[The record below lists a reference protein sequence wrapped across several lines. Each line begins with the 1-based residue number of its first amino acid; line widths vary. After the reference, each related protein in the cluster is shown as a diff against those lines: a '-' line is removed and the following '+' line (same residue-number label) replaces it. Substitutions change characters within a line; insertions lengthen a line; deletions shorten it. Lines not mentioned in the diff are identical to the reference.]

1 MIVSRLALDSVWN
14 RRETSSTTTCSRRH
28 KYVERYFT
36 LIPVQFTPFWH
47 NSGTKPCLIA
57 DSHGEA
63 KPSAF
68 IKIYYFN
75 CCSRLLPW
83 GQSRTFTRIDTIHY
97 SALVPFVV
105 HPGFRLAERQLCVAR
120 AFKRNSPVI
129 FFIQSTNACT
139 LIYLGTRHQLDI
151 D

>member
-14 RRETSSTTTCSRRH
+14 RPETRTPPLVRDDINTSSDISRSFLYSSRRSD
-28 KYVERYFT
+28 
-36 LIPVQFTPFWH
+36 
-47 NSGTKPCLIA
+47 NSGTKPCFIA

-97 SALVPFVV
+97 SALVSFVV
-105 HPGFRLAERQLCVAR
+105 QSGFRLAKRLWVAR

-139 LIYLGTRHQLDI
+139 LIYLGTQHQLDI

>member
-1 MIVSRLALDSVWN
+1 MIVSRLTLDSVWN
-14 RRETSSTTTCSRRH
+14 RPETRTPPLVRDDINTSSDISRSFPYSSRRSD
-28 KYVERYFT
+28 
-36 LIPVQFTPFWH
+36 
-47 NSGTKPCLIA
+47 NSGTKLCFIA

-97 SALVPFVV
+97 SALVSFVV
-105 HPGFRLAERQLCVAR
+105 HSGFRLA
-120 AFKRNSPVI
+120 KRLWRIQTVI

-139 LIYLGTRHQLDI
+139 PIYLGTRHQLDI